1 MAKVRYMVE
10 IFKDDKK
17 FEGILDAASIF
28 VNGLSYEKR
37 EDGKYLLEGDAIS
50 IEKIIKGFARGTRA
64 IRSVGADSSAIVQ
77 MNEKTEANIRYATT
91 DAVKVFVDRLAE
103 FNNPKWVLMY
113 LKGYNY
119 EEEEDE
125 YI

>member
-1 MAKVRYMVE
+1 MAKVRYMVHV
-10 IFKDDKK
+10 FKDAFK

-28 VNGLSYEKR
+28 VDGFSYEKR
-37 EDGKYLLEGDAIS
+37 EDGKYILDGSAAS
-50 IEKIIKGFARGTRA
+50 IEKIVKWFARGTRA
-64 IRSVGADSSAIVQ
+64 IRSVGVDSSAVVQ
-77 MNEKTEANIRYATT
+77 MNEKTEATIKHATSE
-91 DAVKVFVDRLAE
+91 AVKAFVDRLAE

-119 EEEEDE
+119 EEDE

>member
-10 IFKDDKK
+10 IFKNDKK

-64 IRSVGADSSAIVQ
+64 IRSVGVDSSAIVQ
-77 MNEKTEANIRYATT
+77 MNEKTEVTIKHATSL
-91 DAVKVFVDRLAE
+91 AVVSFVNQLAKI
-103 FNNPKWVLMY
+103 NNPEWVLMY
-113 LKGYNY
+113 LKDYNY
-119 EEEEDE
+119 EEDE